1 MNPTL
6 ESLPGMFEL
15 DPRLRADTFLVGK
28 TDLCSLLLMNDSR
41 YPWLILVPELLGV
54 TEPFDLIKLDQ
65 TTLWQESM
73 VLAAFMKRHFSADKL
88 NVAALGNQVS
98 QLHVHHV
105 ARFHHDVAWPGPVWG
120 VGAAV
125 PYGETAAQEQLLAL
139 REGLLQALSLTVP
152 QDR

>member
-15 DPRLRADTFLVGK
+15 DPRLRADTLLVGK

-54 TEPFDLIKLDQ
+54 TEPFDLTKVDQ
-65 TTLWQESM
+65 TTLWEESM

-88 NVAALGNQVS
+88 NVAALGNQV
-98 QLHVHHV
+98 
-105 ARFHHDVAWPGPVWG
+105 ARFHHDEAWPGPVWG

-125 PYGETAAQEQLLAL
+125 PYGETAAQEQVLEL
-139 REGLLQALSLTVP
+139 REGLVQALSLTVP